1 MPVIQFSLPEEIYY
15 FLEKK
20 SIEEKLGDEN
30 APKPQALAKKLVE
43 NWYKDQMETTT

>member
-20 SIEEKLGDEN
+20 SIENGVGNEN

>member
-20 SIEEKLGDEN
+20 SIEKKLGNEN
-30 APKPQALAKKLVE
+30 APKPQALAKSVIEEWCK
-43 NWYKDQMETTT
+43 NQMETTT